1 MRKRKFVFITFITS
15 NLSIFSS
22 NFIIIVLEFTFAQQK
37 NTVSNTV
44 NLLTKIQKTNHCV
57 RMLMQSIII
66 YSINSFIFK
75 LNIIKS

>member
-44 NLLTKIQKTNHCV
+44 NLLTKIQKQITALEC
-57 RMLMQSIII
+57 LCKAS
-66 YSINSFIFK
+66 SFTV
-75 LNIIKS
+75 